1 VGGGGR
7 ENLEKIGVVFR
18 ENSNLEKRGKFGE
31 DGNFR
36 RK

>member
-1 VGGGGR
+1 VVGGGGR

-18 ENSNLEKRGKFGE
+18 ENRNFEKIGIQ
-31 DGNFR
+31 